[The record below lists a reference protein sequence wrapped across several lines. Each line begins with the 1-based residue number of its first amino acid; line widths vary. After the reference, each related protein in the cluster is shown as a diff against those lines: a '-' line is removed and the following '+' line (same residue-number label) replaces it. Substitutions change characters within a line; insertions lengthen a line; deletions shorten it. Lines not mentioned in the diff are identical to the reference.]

1 MSYCF
6 TAQFKNLNLNGSSAV
21 VRHNTRLWFNKDT
34 LPSLTEGICV
44 GAVVGLNP
52 GSAIGP
58 ANTSIDVVADCDPT
72 MQRILK
78 TFEIAYELKNNAIP
92 KKAYIQ
98 LLNLFYLR
106 EKHAPTA
113 TRIKDQNSDVLQLHQ
128 DPAESRIYPFL
139 WLAWGNAGRD
149 EDMTFFLRNRQEKC
163 CWVGADL
170 TSHFDRPVHA
180 WQVRHPLCRCAGFS
194 MYRNAEMIARMLG

>member
-6 TAQFKNLNLNGSSAV
+6 TAQFKKLNLNGSSAL
-21 VRHNTRLWFNKDT
+21 VRHNTRLWFDKDE
-34 LPSLTEGICV
+34 LSSPSQESCV

-58 ANTSIDVVADCDPT
+58 ADTSIDIVADCDRT

-78 TFEIAYELKNNAIP
+78 TFEIAYGLKNKAIP
-92 KKAYIQ
+92 EKAYIQ

-113 TRIKDQNSDVLQLHQ
+113 TQIKNENSDALQLHQ
-128 DPAESRIYPFL
+128 DPAESRTYSFL

-149 EDMTFFLRNRQEKC
+149 EDMTLFLRNRQEKC

-170 TSHFDRPVHA
+170 IGHFGRPVHA
-180 WQVRHPLCRCAGFS
+180 WQVRHPLCRRAGS
-194 MYRNAEMIARMLG
+194 SIYRNAEMIAQMLD